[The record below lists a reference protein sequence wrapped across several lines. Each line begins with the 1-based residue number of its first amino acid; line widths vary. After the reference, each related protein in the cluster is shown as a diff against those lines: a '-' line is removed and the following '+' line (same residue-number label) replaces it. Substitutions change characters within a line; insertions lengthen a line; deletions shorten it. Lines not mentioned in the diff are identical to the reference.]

1 MSTAAPHIYLDCDLP
16 AGATLAEWRRARDAG
31 RPRPNRV
38 RRMLGL
44 GAPA

>member
-1 MSTAAPHIYLDCDLP
+1 MTSSAPHIYIESDLP
-16 AGATLAEWRRARDAG
+16 ADVTLVDWRRAQHAD

-44 GAPA
+44 GAPQ